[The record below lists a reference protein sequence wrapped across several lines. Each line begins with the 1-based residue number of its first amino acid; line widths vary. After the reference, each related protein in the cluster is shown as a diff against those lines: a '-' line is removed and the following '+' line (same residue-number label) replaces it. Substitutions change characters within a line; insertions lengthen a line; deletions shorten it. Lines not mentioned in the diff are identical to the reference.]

1 MLCRRS
7 CFTWLD
13 LPLTDRP
20 AMSFDLV
27 GVRAMEYSKSDI
39 GSCQELLDIRGSR
52 AGLEFAVSIVRQ
64 HAIATGELASIVLVR
79 VLKDAQTSAD
89 VEYALAELH
98 KWVEEIV
105 RRNAPT
111 RSTLSHS
118 FE

>member
-1 MLCRRS
+1 MERS
-7 CFTWLD
+7 NL
-13 LPLTDRP
+13 
-20 AMSFDLV
+20 A
-27 GVRAMEYSKSDI
+27 I

-52 AGLEFAVSIVRQ
+52 AGLEFAASIVRQ

-98 KWVEEIV
+98 IWVEEV
-105 RRNAPT
+105 ARRNAPT
-111 RSTLSHS
+111 RTTHSHS